1 MNDNTSL
8 DNLHDIYIPPEVGFF
23 PLTEG
28 YVALLVFMGSLFI
41 MFVYLL
47 IARYRANRY
56 KREAMKELHTLED
69 VSAIFSL
76 VKRVLLTS
84 RDRTEVASLSGS
96 TLVESMGMPKQKEQL
111 IKASNAIYDPSLA
124 LDDDE
129 MIELKKIVNRWI
141 KKQQG
146 VR

>member
-28 YVALLVFMGSLFI
+28 YVALLVFIGSLFI
-41 MFVYLL
+41 TFVYLL

-56 KREAMKELHTLED
+56 KREAVKELHTLED
-69 VSAIFSL
+69 VSAIFLL

-96 TLVESMGMPKQKEQL
+96 ALIESMGMFKQKEQL
-111 IKASNAIYDPSLA
+111 LKASNTIYDPSLT
-124 LDDDE
+124 LDGYE
-129 MIELKKIVNRWI
+129 LVGLKKIVKRWI